1 MTTAFSVSIPDLEA
15 MAAVFQSAST
25 DLATLP
31 GGLASRADGP
41 ESISVSGGGEAAAKY
56 AQALDAWRN
65 NLTQIVSSLEI
76 LSEKVSAAAQ
86 VYSQTEAAN
95 TPTQSP

>member
-41 ESISVSGGGEAAAKY
+41 ESISVSGSGEAAAKY
-56 AQALDAWRN
+56 ARVLDAWRN
-65 NLTQIVSSLEI
+65 NLAQIVSSLEI
-76 LSEKVSAAAQ
+76 VCAVLS
-86 VYSQTEAAN
+86 
-95 TPTQSP
+95 TP